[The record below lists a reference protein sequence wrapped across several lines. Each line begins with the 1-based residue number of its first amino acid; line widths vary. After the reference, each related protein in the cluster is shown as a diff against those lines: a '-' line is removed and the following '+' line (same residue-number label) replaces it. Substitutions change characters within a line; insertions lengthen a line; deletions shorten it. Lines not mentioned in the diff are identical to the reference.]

1 MSRITKD
8 IATDVSKA
16 MTKTLWEKAAEAD
29 TAFKN
34 AVRKMALS
42 RVPNEIVE
50 MYNSD
55 TIRPYINYVSSIQVC
70 GNGFNYEWVSIK
82 PIPWENDSTTRLT
95 PTNDESVALIE
106 LQRTYKQLEKKAEE
120 LYMEINETLYYT
132 LKTYKNVEKQ
142 FPEAIPFLPELSSN
156 TGLTVNLDTLR
167 SKISNQ

>member
-1 MSRITKD
+1 MSKITKD
-8 IATDVSKA
+8 IAKDVSKA

-70 GNGFNYEWVSIK
+70 GNGFNYEWVTIK
-82 PIPWENDSTTRLT
+82 PIPWENDRTTRIAAK
-95 PTNDESVALIE
+95 NDESVKLTE
-106 LQRTYKQLEKKAEE
+106 LQREYKKLEKKAEE
-120 LYMEINETLYYT
+120 LYTEINETLYYT
-132 LKTYKNVEKQ
+132 LKTYKNVEKH
-142 FPEAIPFLPELSSN
+142 FPEAIPFLPQLSTS
-156 TGLTVNLDTLR
+156 TAVAVNVDSLR
-167 SKISNQ
+167 SKLRNF